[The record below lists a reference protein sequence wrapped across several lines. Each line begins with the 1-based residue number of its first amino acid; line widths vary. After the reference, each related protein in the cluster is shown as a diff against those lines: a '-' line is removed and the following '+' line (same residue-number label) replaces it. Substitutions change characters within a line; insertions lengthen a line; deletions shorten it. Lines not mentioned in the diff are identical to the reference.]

1 MFLNTFISDPSFNT
15 FNSTSSSRTVQIN
28 QFLLWGLKWCQV
40 WALSHFISWL
50 VPQSMHIFHSWI
62 KLTHVRHKDAIKA
75 CLVEIQR
82 ERHHPPWEAKSYG
95 RKGGVFEAWVNEAL
109 LLIWGAEERM
119 SEWMPVMQ
127 TDIPADGSFHSKDK
141 CYITAGAST
150 FNNSC
155 RLRGGAMKWI
165 VQQHLFEW
173 ILAVFL
179 LMIIGQHWNRNIWKY
194 VAKQSGKIKP
204 RFTEQVSWN
213 VTPET
218 NQT

>member
-1 MFLNTFISDPSFNT
+1 MFLNTFISDPSFKT
-15 FNSTSSSRTVQIN
+15 FNSSSFSKTVQIN

-40 WALSHFISWL
+40 SVLSHFISWL

-62 KLTHVRHKDAIKA
+62 KLTHVRQKDAIKA
-75 CLVEIQR
+75 CLVGIQR
-82 ERHHPPWEAKSYG
+82 ERQLPPPPPREAKSYG

-119 SEWMPVMQ
+119 SEWVPVMQ

-150 FNNSC
+150 SNNSC
-155 RLRGGAMKWI
+155 RLRWEAMKWI

-173 ILAVFL
+173 ILAVFFF
-179 LMIIGQHWNRNIWKY
+179 LMFSGQHWNRNIWKLNIW
-194 VAKQSGKIKP
+194 SCGKTK
-204 RFTEQVSWN
+204 RKN
-213 VTPET
+213 
-218 NQT
+218 